1 MATPEMEVRLV
12 EQLRGDFKIVVYLR
26 SRRMSHIRTLGEMN
40 PAAAHSASDL
50 IHKVGIL
57 AGAVAERQG
66 QNYGDNHDPDEC
78 YRIATELFKE
88 AMLEYAQRK
97 PDLRL
102 AVQKIVRDPENHVG
116 QTAHVSA
123 TTKG

>member
-26 SRRMSHIRTLGEMN
+26 SKRKPNIRTMGELN
-40 PAAAHSASDL
+40 PACASSAPDL

-66 QNYGDNHDPDEC
+66 MNYFDNHDPDEC
-78 YRIATELFKE
+78 YRIAGELFKE
-88 AMLEYAQRK
+88 AILEYAQRK

-102 AVQKIVRDPENHVG
+102 AVQRIVRDPENHIG

-123 TTKG
+123 KTN

>member
-12 EQLRGDFKIVVYLR
+12 EQIRGDFKIVVYLR
-26 SRRMSHIRTLGEMN
+26 SRMNAMIRTMGELN
-40 PAAAHSASDL
+40 PASASNAKDL
-50 IHKVGIL
+50 IHKVGCL

-66 QNYGDNHDPDEC
+66 ASYGDNHDPDEC
-78 YRIATELFKE
+78 YRIAQELFKE

-97 PDLRL
+97 PDLRES
-102 AVQKIVRDPENHVG
+102 VRKIVSDPESYIG

-123 TTKG
+123 KSG